1 MGACRWEDLTGP
13 EVAAILAAHPT
24 EVGLLPV
31 GATEQHGP
39 HLPTGTDTIIATGLA
54 DAVSARTGA
63 PVLPA
68 INVSCSFG
76 HGRMLGGTL
85 SLTPELLARAI
96 GQVADWAA
104 SSGLRR
110 ILAINAHMGNA
121 AGLGV
126 AGDHLRLERPDLR
139 FGVVHWWQASPEV
152 AAEAGVDGDDIHAN
166 RAETA
171 LMLAL
176 APGSVRAGLVA
187 GADDEDRTGGLV
199 FRYTAESLSVNGV
212 TGRPS
217 EATPALGDR
226 LLALTVDA
234 VCELVDRGRVEEPPL
249 VAHTPN
255 PLRVAMATG
264 GASGGSPC

>member
-1 MGACRWEDLTGP
+1 
-13 EVAAILAAHPT
+13 
-24 EVGLLPV
+24 
-31 GATEQHGP
+31 
-39 HLPTGTDTIIATGLA
+39 
-54 DAVSARTGA
+54 
-63 PVLPA
+63 
-68 INVSCSFG
+68 
-76 HGRMLGGTL
+76 
-85 SLTPELLARAI
+85 
-96 GQVADWAA
+96 
-104 SSGLRR
+104 
-110 ILAINAHMGNA
+110 
-121 AGLGV
+121 
-126 AGDHLRLERPDLR
+126 
-139 FGVVHWWQASPEV
+139 
-152 AAEAGVDGDDIHAN
+152 
-166 RAETA
+166 
-171 LMLAL
+171 L